1 MRRKRSE
8 FFYWRLDSGQ
18 KKPEISIVSAAMRIV
33 GKQEMNVI
41 DCLIQHYGKI
51 ESTKTLVNKLVPF
64 A

>member
-33 GKQEMNVI
+33 GKREMNVI
-41 DCLIQHYGKI
+41 GCLIQHYGKI
-51 ESTKTLVNKLVPF
+51 ERTKN
-64 A
+64 ARE